1 MEGELLRWLP
11 WVRGGLWEAC
21 PKFAVSGR
29 PTCADPG
36 LPTSLSPHP
45 QQAVG
50 GPGAFC
56 WVLCFVAFFFFS
68 LFIVA
73 DALHQE
79 TELGAPRRE
88 MVPIYIGFQEI
99 DPFFF
104 SVRSRAARHRR
115 CQRRTATFPSQ
126 GLLSALRFEAG
137 EGHDAGSPDGA
148 GIPQASITAVTAL
161 RPTCATSKG
170 DKAAQLTARCG
181 VGMWG
186 QPLGAL
192 RAGSEH
198 AGSTGHPRALDYPG

>member
-11 WVRGGLWEAC
+11 WVRGGLREAC

-104 SVRSRAARHRR
+104 PCALEQLGIAGASGAQPPSPARGCSQR
-115 CQRRTATFPSQ
+115 CVSKLVKDTMPVPPMV
-126 GLLSALRFEAG
+126 L
-137 EGHDAGSPDGA
+137 GSPE
-148 GIPQASITAVTAL
+148 PAS
-161 RPTCATSKG
+161 P
-170 DKAAQLTARCG
+170 
-181 VGMWG
+181 
-186 QPLGAL
+186 P
-192 RAGSEH
+192 
-198 AGSTGHPRALDYPG
+198 

>member
-11 WVRGGLWEAC
+11 WVWGGLREAC
-21 PKFAVSGR
+21 PAFAVSGR

-45 QQAVG
+45 QGRAQQAVG

-56 WVLCFVAFFFFS
+56 WVLLCFFFS

-73 DALHQE
+73 DALHRE

-104 SVRSRAARHRR
+104 RARSSSSASLVPAAHSHLPQPGASLSSVFRSR
-115 CQRRTATFPSQ
+115 
-126 GLLSALRFEAG
+126 
-137 EGHDAGSPDGA
+137 
-148 GIPQASITAVTAL
+148 
-161 RPTCATSKG
+161 
-170 DKAAQLTARCG
+170 
-181 VGMWG
+181 
-186 QPLGAL
+186 
-192 RAGSEH
+192 
-198 AGSTGHPRALDYPG
+198 